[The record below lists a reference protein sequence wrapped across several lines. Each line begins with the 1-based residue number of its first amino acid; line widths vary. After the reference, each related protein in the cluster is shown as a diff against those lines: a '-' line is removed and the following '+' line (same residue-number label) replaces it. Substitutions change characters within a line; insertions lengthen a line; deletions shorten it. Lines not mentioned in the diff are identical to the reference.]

1 VVKFVYH
8 IFGTVDMYYLDL
20 LYLVPLLFIAGVID
34 GIAGG
39 GGIIALPAYLM
50 TGMPVHSA
58 YACNKLQSGLGT
70 SASAIKYI
78 KDGYADIKATLC
90 AIPFTIAASTLVT
103 HLVIG
108 LDGSVIKIII
118 AVCIPITAALM
129 FLKRFLSP
137 KTVTRREASFR
148 TVALSM
154 LCGALLGAYDA
165 LFGPGGGTIAMILFS
180 IFLNYD
186 LRVGNGNG
194 KIIIVASNFTATLN
208 YIISGY
214 MIWHVAIPCAVANIV
229 GSYLGAAVVIKKGE
243 KIVFPTMIFVIIL
256 LLGQVALN
264 FVTAD

>member
-1 VVKFVYH
+1 
-8 IFGTVDMYYLDL
+8 MYYLDL
-20 LYLVPLLFIAGVID
+20 FYLVPLLFIAGVID

-39 GGIIALPAYLM
+39 GGIIALPAYLL

-90 AIPFTIAASTLVT
+90 AIPFTIAASTLMT
-103 HLVIG
+103 HFVIG
-108 LDGSVIKIII
+108 LDSDIIKMII
-118 AVCIPITAALM
+118 AVCIPIAAALM

-137 KTVTRREASFR
+137 KTVTKRETSFR

-154 LCGALLGAYDA
+154 LCGAMLGAYHA

-180 IFLNYD
+180 ILLSYD

-194 KIIIVASNFTATLN
+194 KIIIVASNFTAMIS

-214 MIWHVAIPCAVANIV
+214 MIWHVAIPCAIANIV
-229 GSYLGAAVVIKKGE
+229 GSYLGAAIVIKKGE
-243 KIVFPTMIFVIIL
+243 KIVFPTMIIVIIML
-256 LLGQVALN
+256 VGQVVLN
-264 FVTAD
+264 FVIGG